1 MAKNA
6 NKKKGNV
13 KTSVMC
19 AVSVTEKDLMNLVM
33 SDAASS
39 IKDFCKTV
47 RSIKKSGVVP
57 QGFFDE
63 LNSFADTL
71 TSISGVVDMVQQSWS
86 EVLKGYAEDSEIH
99 VSDSKGRTGKP
110 KKEVKN
116 SILSKDEIEEV
127 KRLRGLGLSIKNI
140 GKAIHRREKVVADF
154 VKSFEAKRKK

>member
-86 EVLKGYAEDSEIH
+86 DVLKGYAEDSEIH
-99 VSDSKGRTGKP
+99 ISDSKGGTVKP
-110 KKEVKN
+110 KKDVKK
-116 SILSKDEIEEV
+116 SIFSKDEIEEI

-154 VKSFEAKRKK
+154 VGSFEAKRKK

>member
-71 TSISGVVDMVQQSWS
+71 TSISGVVDMVQQCWS
-86 EVLKGYAEDSEIH
+86 DVLKGYAEDSEIH
-99 VSDSKGRTGKP
+99 ISDSKGGTGKP
-110 KKEVKN
+110 KKEVKK
-116 SILSKDEIEEV
+116 SILSKDEIEEI
-127 KRLRGLGLSIKNI
+127 KRLRGLGMTIKYI
-140 GKAIHRREKVVADF
+140 GKAIHRREKVVSDC
-154 VKSFEAKRKK
+154 VKSFESKRKK

>member
-47 RSIKKSGVVP
+47 KSIKKSGVVP

-71 TSISGVVDMVQQSWS
+71 TSISGFVDMVQQCWS
-86 EVLKGYAEDSEIH
+86 DVLKGYAEDSEIH
-99 VSDSKGRTGKP
+99 ISDSKGGTGKQ
-110 KKEVKN
+110 KKEVEKAIFSN
-116 SILSKDEIEEV
+116 DEKEEI
-127 KRLRGLGLSIKNI
+127 KRMRGMGMTIKYI
-140 GKAIHRREKVVADF
+140 GKAIHRREKFVSDF